1 MSATVRPPQGLVQA
15 GIRQQTDVV
24 ALVMRNAAFLLVSL
38 VYLAQSERTI
48 TGVVLFGLTAVW
60 SVRRLCSRDVS
71 ERYVVCDVAIAVAA
85 GLLEFA
91 IVPATI
97 ADVTMSVTRVL
108 AYPVVVAV
116 AISHQKR
123 WSFAVMAAVTMSS
136 AIGDHLLYG
145 APSSSIMIFAIN
157 WWAATWIRRMVLK
170 AAAASDT
177 ADAEAR
183 RAQLRERVAVAR
195 IRYERE
201 QFATLHDTA
210 ASTLLMVANAG
221 HLDPE
226 RLAVQA
232 ARDVAV
238 LTDTSNTVGSDR
250 DVDLVAGL
258 VRVCAE
264 CRTQVT
270 VRSSEPVV
278 VSQMIAGSVMAV
290 VREALNNVDRHAYAT
305 SVLVDV
311 MPELVTVTD
320 DGIGFDPAELG
331 RGFGLRFSIDERMR
345 RADGSAEISSSLGA
359 GTTVSLRWPAPSAE
373 VEAEAEAAELT
384 DVGRVLR
391 SFQYGLAFAQVLL
404 LIQLVLIV
412 FGVDGIKWG
421 LSTVTAAML
430 FGTWIVVWFLV
441 RERFM
446 FLRWL
451 WVVLLVVLDHW
462 YLVTLP
468 TSDFLSVQNWV
479 TNAVGWALVAV
490 LCGWVGS
497 WRRVWIGAGIL
508 GAMWVVDTVIM
519 VWRSP
524 TGTVIEWAGYNVASI
539 ASMQVAGMF
548 CGWLLAEAVHRAE
561 ELGRA
566 QHAAQTRFAVEQA
579 LQQDY
584 RKRFERLT
592 TEVIALL
599 GGLSDRSLQAADP
612 RVQERAQAEYS
623 RLRRLFAQADS
634 FEHPLMQRL
643 RPVFDAAADRGVDVT
658 FDVQSRPP
666 DLADHDIE
674 PVASAIDHLVEG
686 SNDRVRLV
694 VSSSE
699 EAVTVSVVSDS
710 TDNVRALVRD
720 ALADGEFQ
728 LTVADTVTW
737 LRVHLPVP
745 IAA

>member
-1 MSATVRPPQGLVQA
+1 MVRPVPGLVQA
-15 GIRQQTDVV
+15 GIRQQSDIV

-38 VYLAQSERTI
+38 VYLSQSGRTV
-48 TGVVLFGLTAVW
+48 TGVVLFGLTVVW
-60 SVRRLCSRDVS
+60 SVWRLRRRDLS
-71 ERYVVCDVAIAVAA
+71 ARYLVCDVAIVVVAA
-85 GLLEFA
+85 LLEFA
-91 IVPATI
+91 IVPATV
-97 ADVTMSVTRVL
+97 ADITQSVTRVL
-108 AYPVVVAV
+108 AYPVVVSV
-116 AISHQKR
+116 AISRQKR
-123 WSFAVMAAVTMSS
+123 WSFAVMAAVTVSS
-136 AIGDHLLYG
+136 AVGDQLLFG
-145 APSSSIMIFAIN
+145 APSSTVMIFALN

-221 HLDPE
+221 RLDPE
-226 RLAVQA
+226 RLATQA

-238 LTDTSNTVGSDR
+238 LTDSSNIVGSDLE
-250 DVDLVAGL
+250 VDLVAGL
-258 VRVCAE
+258 ERVGAE
-264 CRTQVT
+264 CRTLVT
-270 VRSSEPVV
+270 VRSSGPVV
-278 VSQMIAGSVMAV
+278 VSPLIAGSVMAA
-290 VREALNNVDRHAYAT
+290 VREALNNVDRHAFAT
-305 SVLVDV
+305 SVQVDV
-311 MPELVTVTD
+311 TPDLVTVTD
-320 DGIGFDPAELG
+320 DGIGFDPTEPRL
-331 RGFGLRFSIDERMR
+331 GFGLRFSIEERMR
-345 RADGSAEISSSLGA
+345 RANGSAEISSSPGA
-359 GTTVSLRWPAPSAE
+359 GTTVSLGWVAPSVE
-373 VEAEAEAAELT
+373 VEASSPT

-430 FGTWIVVWFLV
+430 FGTWVVVTLLV

-451 WVVLLVVLDHW
+451 WVVLLAVLDHW

-468 TSDFLSVQNWV
+468 TSDFLSPQNWV
-479 TNAVGWALVAV
+479 TNAVGWAVVAV

-497 WRRVWIGAGIL
+497 WRRVWIGTAIL
-508 GAMWVVDTVIM
+508 GAMWVIDTVIM
-519 VWRSP
+519 VWRDPSGP
-524 TGTVIEWAGYNVASI
+524 VIEWAGYNLAAI
-539 ASMQVAGMF
+539 ASMQFAGLF
-548 CGWLLAEAVHRAE
+548 CGWLLAEAVHRADD
-561 ELGRA
+561 LGRG
-566 QHAAQTRFAVEQA
+566 QHAAETRFAVEQA

-592 TEVIALL
+592 TEVIVLL
-599 GGLSDRSLQAADP
+599 RGLADRSLQAGDV

-666 DLADHDIE
+666 DLADQDIE
-674 PVASAIDHLVEG
+674 PIAAAIDHLVEG
-686 SNDRVRLV
+686 SNNRVRLV
-694 VSSSE
+694 VSSSQE
-699 EAVTVSVVSDS
+699 TVTVSVVSDS